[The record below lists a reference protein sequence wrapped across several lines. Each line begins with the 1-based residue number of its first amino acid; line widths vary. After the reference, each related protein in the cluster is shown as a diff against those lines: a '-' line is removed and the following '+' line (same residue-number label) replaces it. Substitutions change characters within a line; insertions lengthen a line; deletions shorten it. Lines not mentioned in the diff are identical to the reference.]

1 MAVPRDTAN
10 SSKFYSQHVREMIG
24 LPPLTWF
31 SNASCTVNGSRVRR
45 EILKSPVANVC
56 YIIKHYIFSNMPAV
70 YLTTICI
77 KSFK

>member
-24 LPPLTWF
+24 LPPLRQY
-31 SNASCTVNGSRVRR
+31 CTVYVSRVQR
-45 EILKSPVANVC
+45 EILKSPGANVC
-56 YIIKHYIFSNMPAV
+56 YIIKHYIFFNMPAV